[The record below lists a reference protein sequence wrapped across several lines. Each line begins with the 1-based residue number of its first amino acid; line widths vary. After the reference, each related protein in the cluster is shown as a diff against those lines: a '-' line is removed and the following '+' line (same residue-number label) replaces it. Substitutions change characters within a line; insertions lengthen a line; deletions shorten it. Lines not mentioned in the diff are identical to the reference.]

1 MTKKEYQKPAI
12 LVVSIQ
18 QQTQLLT
25 DSTFTTLKAD
35 FDGEE
40 SELELTYEGMDKLY
54 EDGAR

>member
-25 DSTFTTLKAD
+25 DSTFTTLQAD
-35 FDGEE
+35 VDGESE
-40 SELELTYEGMDKLY
+40 SELIYEGMDKLY
-54 EDGAR
+54 DGGAR

>member
-25 DSTFTTLKAD
+25 DSTFTTLQAD
-35 FDGEE
+35 VDGE
-40 SELELTYEGMDKLY
+40 SKLIYEGMDKQY
-54 EDGAR
+54 DGGAR